1 MNALGWLQ
9 LGLVLGLVV
18 VVTKP
23 LGVYLVRVLDPEVGG
38 PTFLDRFLGP
48 LERAIYRVL
57 GVDPTREQTWKQY
70 AISMIALTGVVTF
83 FTYALLRLQN
93 VLPLNPQHFDAVRP
107 DLAFN
112 TAVSFVTNSNWQS
125 YSGETTMSQFSQM
138 VALVANNFVSPA
150 IGIATAAALVRG
162 IARSSGSTIGNFWRD
177 LVRQTLYLFLPASI
191 LYALFLIAQGIPQNF
206 SAYTAAHGVDG
217 ATQSIVQGPIASQI
231 AIKMLGTNGGGYVNV
246 NAAHPFE
253 NPNALSN
260 VVEMVLFI
268 AVCSALTYYLG
279 RMVKNQRHG
288 WAVWA
293 SMFGL
298 MTIGIVVCWWAEVQP
313 NPHLVALGV
322 DPASANMEGK
332 EVRFGIAGSS
342 VFAAMTTATGCGAV
356 NAMHDSFT
364 PIGGLVTLANIL
376 SGEVI
381 FGSVGSGLYGML
393 VFVIIAIF
401 VAGLMIGRTPDYLGK
416 MLAAREVKLAALA
429 MLVPPMM
436 ILVFTAAACVTDWG
450 TAGLNNGGPHG
461 FSEMLYAY
469 ASASG
474 NNGSA
479 FAGLTA
485 TPSNGNILWNLTLG
499 ICIIAGR
506 LLPAVSVLAL
516 AGSLVEKKTRPDDV
530 KTFPV
535 AGLTFVFL
543 VSFTV
548 VIVGLLAFFPAIAL
562 GPLAEHFSLRGATF

>member
-1 MNALGWLQ
+1 MGAIGWLQ
-9 LGLVLGLVV
+9 LVLVLGAVV
-18 VVTKP
+18 LVTKP
-23 LGVYLVRVLDPEVGG
+23 LGVYLVQVLDPEVSG
-38 PTFLDRFLGP
+38 PPFLERVLGP
-48 LERAIYRVL
+48 VERAIYRAI
-57 GVDPTREQTWKQY
+57 GVDPSREQTWKRY
-70 AISMIALTGVVTF
+70 AMSMIAFTGVVTF
-83 FTYALLRLQN
+83 FTYALLRLQH
-93 VLPLNPQHFDAVRP
+93 VLPLNPQKLDAVRP

-125 YSGETTMSQFSQM
+125 YGGETTMSYFSQM

-162 IARSSGSTIGNFWRD
+162 VARPSGTTIGNFWRD
-177 LVRQTLYLFLPASI
+177 VVRQTLYLFLPASV
-191 LYALFLIAQGIPQNF
+191 LYAVFLIAQGIPQNF
-206 SAYTAAHGVDG
+206 SPYTAAHAVDG
-217 ATQSIVQGPIASQI
+217 AAQNIVQGPIASQI

-253 NPNALSN
+253 NPSALTN
-260 VVEMVLFI
+260 FVEMVLFI

-288 WAVWA
+288 WAVWS
-293 SMFGL
+293 SMIGL
-298 MTIGIVVCWWAEVQP
+298 MTIGILVCWWAEAQP
-313 NPHLVALGV
+313 NPHLLALGV

-342 VFAAMTTATGCGAV
+342 LFAAMTTATGCGAV

-364 PIGGLVTLANIL
+364 PVGGLVTLANIL

-416 MLAAREVKLAALA
+416 RLEAREMKLASLAL
-429 MLVPPMM
+429 LVPPMLT
-436 ILVFTAAACVTDWG
+436 LVFTAVACVTDWG
-450 TAGLNNGGPHG
+450 KAGLNNGGPHG
-461 FSEMLYAY
+461 LSEMLYAY
-469 ASASG
+469 ASATG

-479 FAGLTA
+479 FGGLTA

-499 ICIIAGR
+499 FCIIAGR

-516 AGSLVEKKTRPDDV
+516 AGALVAKKARPDDV

-535 AGLTFVFL
+535 TGTTFVLL

-548 VIVGLLAFFPAIAL
+548 VLVGLLAFFPAVAL
-562 GPLAEHFSLRGATF
+562 GPLAEHFLLRGATF